1 MVRNICFS
9 IRYDKLVRAKEIGN
23 RQCLEKGT
31 VMEQNRSCEREV
43 VLQTIP
49 SARALSRSYP
59 ICFVPSNCGALTGS
73 AANWQ
78 YFAVSFL
85 RCQKLALGIRN
96 ARFVYIVSVNQ
107 RPSHIL
113 NIVSTV
119 KTEFQRMQKQF
130 MSIIVC

>member
-31 VMEQNRSCEREV
+31 VMEQNRWCEREV

-78 YFAVSFL
+78 YLAVSFL
-85 RCQKLALGIRN
+85 RCQKLPLGILDSCHSCS
-96 ARFVYIVSVNQ
+96 AMLDLCTLYLSTKDL
-107 RPSHIL
+107 HI
-113 NIVSTV
+113 
-119 KTEFQRMQKQF
+119 F
-130 MSIIVC
+130 